1 MTTKPPSAEPT
12 EQTYNLKCNIVVKE
26 ISYDDIQSKGSQGNV
41 TRKIVCLVPYE
52 SSEMYRFFSA
62 WLGLPGKLVE
72 VVLKIEHPFHV
83 YARGAVLHPMS
94 LDPAQSHI
102 EDHHIFLMSHGL
114 TQIILGK
121 PHLHGKDIV
130 LSTCPESEDHA
141 DGSPADT
148 ASDGDDLVDF
158 DRKEVASG
166 LIAPPETQPTPA
178 NVLPTSRTQQH
189 LTTGRRR

>member
-1 MTTKPPSAEPT
+1 MTQKSLSAEPT
-12 EQTYNLKCNIVVKE
+12 EQVYTLKCKIEVVE
-26 ISYDDIQSKGSQGNV
+26 ISYDDVQSKGSQGNV
-41 TRKIVCLVPYE
+41 TRNVVCLVPQE
-52 SSEMYRFFSA
+52 STEMYRFFAA

-94 LDPAQSHI
+94 KDPEQSHL

-121 PHLHGKDIV
+121 PHLHGKEII
-130 LSTCPESEDHA
+130 LTTCPESEDHA

-148 ASDGDDLVDF
+148 ASDGDDIVDF
-158 DRKEVASG
+158 DRKEVPSG
-166 LIAPPETQPTPA
+166 LIAPPEVEAVKQ
-178 NVLPTSRTQQH
+178 PTSRTNQH
-189 LTTGRRR
+189 LSTSRRR